1 MGIAIAIDGPAGA
14 GKSSVAKLVAKAL
27 GYIYIDTGAMY
38 RAVTLGCMREGF
50 DPSIEIEKT
59 AALLPSLKV
68 ELTPDDRVFLNG
80 EDVSSAI
87 RTEEVSR
94 LTSPTSAIPE
104 VRTYL
109 IQKQR
114 EMAESADIV
123 MDGRDIGSNV
133 LPDAQVKIFMTAS
146 PEVRAKRRYLENLM
160 AGISVP
166 LPQILEDIKARDYND
181 SHRALNPLVVAEDA
195 VYLDTSDMSIDRNVE
210 AILDIIREKTG
221 VIPSV

>member
-38 RAVTLGCMREGF
+38 RAVTLGCMRKGF
-50 DPSIEIEKT
+50 DPSVEIEKT

-109 IQKQR
+109 VQKQR

-160 AGISVP
+160 TGISVP

-181 SHRALNPLVVAEDA
+181 SHRILNPLVVAKDA

-221 VIPSV
+221 VTPSV